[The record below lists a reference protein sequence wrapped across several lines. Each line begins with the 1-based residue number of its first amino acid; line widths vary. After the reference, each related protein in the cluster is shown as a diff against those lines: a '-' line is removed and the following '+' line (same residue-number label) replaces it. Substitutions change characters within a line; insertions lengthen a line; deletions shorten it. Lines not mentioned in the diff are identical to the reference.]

1 MSEMYRIRFH
11 GRGGQGIKTASRILG
26 TAFFIEGYEVQDAPR
41 YGAERRG
48 APIFAFVRAAR
59 ERLLE
64 RGIIQHPDLIAVAD
78 DSLVSVPAAGVIAG
92 ADQHS
97 VLLINSHTDADTWRS
112 RLNYQGSIVTLPAV
126 EEVADRAAL
135 PYVSAA
141 CAGAAARLVGRI
153 SRATLEQAIREELA
167 QLGRQ
172 VVERNLEV
180 ALHAYEF
187 MADHAGMVTERGA
200 TSAEHWRNPGWID
213 LTLEQADVSAPTIHA
228 GLTSELMPTGLWRT
242 MRPVVDYERC
252 NRCWWVCSTFCP
264 DVAIDVDDEH
274 SLEIMGGFIDV
285 NDLEWPQF
293 VYIIKYFA
301 HCIFPFPMESDT
313 NK

>member
-1 MSEMYRIRFH
+1 MYRIRFH

-48 APIFAFVRAAR
+48 APIFAFVRAAKK
-59 ERLLE
+59 RLLE

-78 DSLVSVPAAGVIAG
+78 DSLVSVPAAGVVAG

-112 RLNYQGSIVTLPAV
+112 RLNYPGGIVTLPAA
-126 EEVADRAAL
+126 EEVEDRAEL

-141 CAGAAARLVGRI
+141 CAGASARLVGRI
-153 SRATLEQAIREELA
+153 SGAALEQAIREELA
-167 QLGRQ
+167 QLGGQIVR
-172 VVERNLEV
+172 RNLEV
-180 ALHAYEF
+180 AMHAYEF
-187 MADHAGMVTERGA
+187 MDDYAGMVSERA
-200 TSAEHWRNPGWID
+200 AVSAEDWRNPGWID
-213 LTLEQADVSAPTIHA
+213 LALEQADVSAPTIHA

-264 DVAIDVDDEH
+264 DVAIDIDDAGYPQIDYEH
-274 SLEIMGGFIDV
+274 CKGCLICVAQCPPHAIQAIPEHQAQTGD
-285 NDLEWPQF
+285 NR
-293 VYIIKYFA
+293 
-301 HCIFPFPMESDT
+301 
-313 NK
+313 